1 MTTLPLR
8 AIRSPRLLPT
18 LMIGLVFLLALR
30 LLSLVDTVGEPS
42 GMPARGTA
50 AAGSVLSAIS
60 PASAQDRAAQPSAPA
75 QPAERR
81 PAGPAPRSAVEE
93 NTGFS
98 ASEIEVLQE
107 LAQRRAEIDR
117 RSRELA
123 EREALL
129 QAAEKQIERKIQELN
144 QIRTSVEA
152 TLRRADDQDE
162 VRKKSLARIF
172 EGMKPPEAARI
183 MEQMELPQLVEL
195 LERMKERSASPILG
209 QMHPVRARQV
219 AAELSKRRGTSPGA
233 AAPRQG

>member
-1 MTTLPLR
+1 M
-8 AIRSPRLLPT
+8 
-18 LMIGLVFLLALR
+18 
-30 LLSLVDTVGEPS
+30 
-42 GMPARGTA
+42 
-50 AAGSVLSAIS
+50 VLSAIS
-60 PASAQDRAAQPSAPA
+60 PASAQAPA
-75 QPAERR
+75 QPPARR
-81 PAGPAPRSAVEE
+81 PNEPPARTAVEE
-93 NTGFS
+93 STGFS

-117 RSRELA
+117 RARELA

-144 QIRTSVEA
+144 QLRTSVEA

-162 VRKKSLARIF
+162 ARRKSLARIF

-195 LERMKERSASPILG
+195 LERMKERAASPILG

-219 AAELSKRRGTSPGA
+219 AAELSKRRGTPP
-233 AAPRQG
+233 AAPARQG